1 MRGCTSKMDI
11 LRVSL
16 NKEME
21 DVAAMEVHSSDL
33 FSREPKV
40 SRRRWSAP
48 SCSPFLII
56 YESSSVNV
64 FTSFTWKPR
73 FPPSYFH
80 PEAGYSQGAGARLLL
95 PTLGS
100 SS

>member
-1 MRGCTSKMDI
+1 MRGCASKMDI

-21 DVAAMEVHSSDL
+21 DVAAMEVHSSDF
-33 FSREPKV
+33 FSREPNV
-40 SRRRWSAP
+40 RSSRWSAP
-48 SCSPFLII
+48 SCCPFLTF

-64 FTSFTWKPR
+64 FISFTWKPR
-73 FPPSYFH
+73 FPPRCSH
-80 PEAGYSQGAGARLLL
+80 PKIGHSEGAGARLLL
-95 PTLGS
+95 PTLDS